1 MNKLLLLCALC
12 ACVLA
17 GSPAMTLLQNEEGEN
32 AKNLFLA
39 HAQNP
44 QQGQPGV
51 KVWLTLKRDDAVTS
65 VPLNFPFRSGDK
77 VKFHFQTNFNAY
89 VNIINQGTKGAWQT
103 LYPYA
108 GATELVGQTKGYAI
122 PRDPELWFEFD
133 ENPGTEQLVFIFSA
147 KSLAGYGKGPSR
159 LNELTASAGE
169 NVKAAS
175 QAKDFKLVSDARPAE
190 NCAYGLASAQS
201 LQKPLLIRINL
212 THR

>member
-12 ACVLA
+12 ACVWA
-17 GSPAMTLLQNEEGEN
+17 GNPATTLLQDDEGEN

-39 HAQNP
+39 RVRNP
-44 QQGQPGV
+44 QQGKPGV
-51 KVWLTLKRDDAVTS
+51 KVWLTLKRDDTVKS
-65 VPLNFPFRSGDK
+65 VPLDFAFRSGDK
-77 VKFHFQTNFNAY
+77 VKFHFEVNFNAY
-89 VNIINQGTKGAWQT
+89 VNIINQGTKGEWQA

-122 PRDPELWFEFD
+122 PREADLWFEFD

-175 QAKDFKLVSDARPAE
+175 QAKDFKLVSDARPTE

-201 LQKPLLIRINL
+201 LQKPLLIRVNL